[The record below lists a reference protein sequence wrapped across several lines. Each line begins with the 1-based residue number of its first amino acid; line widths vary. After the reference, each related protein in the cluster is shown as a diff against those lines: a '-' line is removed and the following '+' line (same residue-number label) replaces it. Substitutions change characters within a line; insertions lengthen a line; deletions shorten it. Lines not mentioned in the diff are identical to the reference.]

1 MKDSNNSHKYGANS
15 MKVHEPA
22 AVNMWAH
29 VNDASWQKG
38 CPKIQGLNFL
48 IPKHKTKKNT

>member
-1 MKDSNNSHKYGANS
+1 
-15 MKVHEPA
+15 MKVHGPA
-22 AVNMWAH
+22 AANMWAH

-48 IPKHKTKKNT
+48 IPKQKNQKPKKKT